1 MWAWVSI
8 TKAPLKPFN
17 QMTDKRLLLRVAV
30 KIMSLIGLLFVAGIF
45 VAGLLPEQQ
54 PVKTAVIDVSS
65 VEVGAVAF
73 FKPGRRR
80 ILVVNSGGDAGTHP
94 YFVAYAQDT
103 VYGCE
108 LQLDAAAAVLRATCA
123 DVEYDLQGRLL
134 KGTRDHQNLS
144 SPDYRWLDRNRL
156 VLPVQ

>member
-65 VEVGAVAF
+65 VEVGAVAARI
-73 FKPGRRR
+73 PILWRMRRTR
-80 ILVVNSGGDAGTHP
+80 YT
-94 YFVAYAQDT
+94 VASCSWMRQRRY
-103 VYGCE
+103 
-108 LQLDAAAAVLRATCA
+108 
-123 DVEYDLQGRLL
+123 
-134 KGTRDHQNLS
+134 
-144 SPDYRWLDRNRL
+144 
-156 VLPVQ
+156 